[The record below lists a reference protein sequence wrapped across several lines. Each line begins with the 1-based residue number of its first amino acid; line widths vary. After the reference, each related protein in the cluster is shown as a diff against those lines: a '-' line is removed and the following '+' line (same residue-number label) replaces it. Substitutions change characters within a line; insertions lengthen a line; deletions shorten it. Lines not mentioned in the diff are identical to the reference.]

1 MALTP
6 KEQSFVA
13 EYLVDLNA
21 TQAVLRAGYKVK
33 NDQAAASHGYR
44 LLKKPAIAEAIQ
56 AGRAKKAAG
65 AELSAQRVLDALMK
79 AAFSDIRKVVR
90 WETVVIDPGEAAPDA
105 GAPGAVVVE
114 LEPQPQGGALKRSQ
128 KVETSVV
135 KLVDAQEIDDDTAA
149 AISEVSQ
156 NAQGGIKVKMADK
169 IKALELLG
177 RHLGMFEKK
186 DDKPPPDPLDGM
198 SAADLVAVLA
208 RLKGGGDVPG
218 G

>member
-6 KEQSFVA
+6 KEQAFVA
-13 EYLVDLNA
+13 AYLVDLNA
-21 TQAVLRAGYKVK
+21 TEAVIAAGYKVK
-33 NDQAAASHGYR
+33 TRQAAASHGYR
-44 LLKKPAIAEAIQ
+44 LLQKPAIHEAIQ
-56 AGRAKKAAG
+56 EGRSKKTAA

-90 WETVVIDPGEAAPDA
+90 WETVVVDPGDVAPDA
-105 GAPGAVVVE
+105 GAPGSVVVE
-114 LEPQPQGGALKRSQ
+114 MEPQPQGGALKRSQ
-128 KVETSVV
+128 KVEASVV
-135 KLVDAQEIDDDTAA
+135 KLVDAQDIDDDTAA

-186 DDKPPPDPLDGM
+186 DDKPPADPLDGM
-198 SAADLVAVLA
+198 SAADLMAVLA

>member
-6 KEQSFVA
+6 KEQAFVA

-44 LLKKPAIAEAIQ
+44 LLKKPSIAEAIQ
-56 AGRAKKAAG
+56 SGRAKKAAG
-65 AELSAQRVLDALMK
+65 AELSAQSVLQGLMRVAFADARKLFGADGELLPPTKLDDDM
-79 AAFSDIRKVVR
+79 
-90 WETVVIDPGEAAPDA
+90 A
-105 GAPGAVVVE
+105 GAIAGIEVKTMVV
-114 LEPQPQGGALKRSQ
+114 G
-128 KVETSVV
+128 
-135 KLVDAQEIDDDTAA
+135 DDD
-149 AISEVSQ
+149 
-156 NAQGGIKVKMADK
+156 QGGIERTSK
-169 IKALELLG
+169 IKMSDRMRALELLG

-186 DDKPPPDPLDGM
+186 DEKPPADPLDGM